1 MSRMVADCENVSMDE
16 EHVKIIIY
24 NLLCSLNFIHSAQ
37 IMHRDLKSANVLI
50 NSDCNV
56 KICDFGLART
66 IPVRNPK
73 TV

>member
-1 MSRMVADCENVSMDE
+1 MVADCENVSMDE